1 MTPAAK
7 SGRLEDR
14 KRLRRLYE
22 LGVAFSSRTDVTGVV
37 ELVVEECRKELDAE
51 GAAVLLVD
59 PVQGDL
65 YFPWVA
71 QENPEVARRL
81 RDVRVPMGRGIAGS
95 VLRGGRALRIDDVE
109 SQPDFYRSVD
119 YETSFRTRSM
129 LAAPLLAPSGA
140 IGVVEVVN
148 RRNGPFD
155 DGDLQFL
162 EALSLSIAV
171 AIDNARLYAR
181 LREAESAL
189 RDEVGVLRRDL
200 AARSRSEDM
209 VGLSTVME
217 DVFRLMASAASAPVA
232 VLVEGETGTGK
243 ELVARGIHRASPR
256 GGGPFVAVNCAAL
269 PETLLE
275 SELFGHR
282 RGAFT
287 GADRDRRGLFE
298 TAGGGTIFLDEVGEM
313 PLSMQAKLL
322 RVLQESEV
330 IPLGDSRPRRVDVRV
345 ISATNRD
352 LRVEIAE
359 RRFREDLFYRL
370 STFPIRLPALRERR
384 DDVPLLADHFL
395 SLAAERHR
403 KAIDSIEP
411 DALDALVRHDWPGN
425 ARELQNEI
433 ERAVALASS
442 GDRIGL
448 GHLSP
453 RVRSAEV
460 ARPVRREPEPVA
472 VVELVRQ
479 QVATTDLREARDAFE
494 ADFIRRELA
503 RHGGNVS
510 RTARALGLSRA
521 MLHKKLRA
529 MEDRSV
535 TAAGGSTSRAAA
547 S

>member
-1 MTPAAK
+1 MTPS
-7 SGRLEDR
+7 SGGFDDR
-14 KRLRRLYE
+14 QRLRRLYE
-22 LGVAFSSRTDVTGVV
+22 LGVAFSSRTDVAEVV
-37 ELVVEECRKELDAE
+37 ELVVEECRRELDAE

-59 PVQGDL
+59 AVQGDL

-81 RDVRVPMGRGIAGS
+81 RDVRVPLGRGIAGA
-95 VLRGGRALRIDDVE
+95 VLRSGRALRVDDVE
-109 SQPDFYRSVD
+109 LQPEFYRSVD

-129 LAAPLLAPSGA
+129 VAAPLMAPSGP

-148 RRNGPFD
+148 RRGGPFD
-155 DGDLQFL
+155 DDDLRFL

-181 LREAESAL
+181 LREAEARL

-200 AARSRSEDM
+200 VARERFEGM
-209 VGLSTVME
+209 VGSSVPMQE
-217 DVFRLMASAASAPVA
+217 VFRLMASAASAPIS

-243 ELVARGIHRASPR
+243 ELVARGIHRASAR
-256 GGGPFVAVNCAAL
+256 AAGPFVAVNCAAL
-269 PETLLE
+269 PEPLLE

-298 TAGGGTIFLDEVGEM
+298 AASGGTIFLDEVGEM
-313 PLSMQAKLL
+313 PLAMQAKLL

-330 IPLGDSRPRRVDVRV
+330 IPIGDSRPRRVDVRV
-345 ISATNRD
+345 LSATNRD
-352 LRVEIAE
+352 LRQEVTD

-384 DDVPLLADHFL
+384 EDIPLLADHFL
-395 SLAAERHR
+395 AQAAARHR

-411 DALDALVRHDWPGN
+411 AALELLLEHDWPGN
-425 ARELQNEI
+425 ARELQNEL
-433 ERAVALASS
+433 ERAVALGSS
-442 GDRIGL
+442 GDRIGPGL
-448 GHLSP
+448 LSARLRGGRRP
-453 RVRSAEV
+453 RPAGSAPAATATIV
-460 ARPVRREPEPVA
+460 AAFDDP
-472 VVELVRQ
+472 
-479 QVATTDLREARDAFE
+479 ATTDLREAREAFE
-494 ADFIRRELA
+494 VEFIRRMLE

-521 MLHKKLRA
+521 MLHKKIRGMGRRGISA
-529 MEDRSV
+529 E
-535 TAAGGSTSRAAA
+535 GGSKPRAAA

>member
-1 MTPAAK
+1 VTTAP
-7 SGRLEDR
+7 GGLDDR
-14 KRLRRLYE
+14 QRLRRLYE
-22 LGVAFSSRTDVTGVV
+22 LGVAFSSRTDVAEVV
-37 ELVVEECRKELDAE
+37 ELVVEECRRELDAE

-59 PVQGDL
+59 AAQGDL

-81 RDVRVPMGRGIAGS
+81 RDVRVPLGRGIAGA
-95 VLRGGRALRIDDVE
+95 VLRSGRALRVDDVE
-109 SQPDFYRSVD
+109 SRPEFYRSVD

-129 LAAPLLAPSGA
+129 VAAPLMAPSGP

-148 RRNGPFD
+148 RRGSPFD
-155 DGDLQFL
+155 EDDLRFL

-171 AIDNARLYAR
+171 AIENARLYAR
-181 LREAESAL
+181 LREAEARL

-200 AARSRSEDM
+200 VARERFEGM
-209 VGLSTVME
+209 VGSSDSMQE
-217 DVFRLMASAASAPVA
+217 VFRLMTSAASAPIS

-243 ELVARGIHRASPR
+243 ELVARGIHRASAR
-256 GGGPFVAVNCAAL
+256 AAGPFVAVNCAAL
-269 PETLLE
+269 PEPLLE

-298 TAGGGTIFLDEVGEM
+298 AASGGTIFLDEVGEM
-313 PLSMQAKLL
+313 PLAMQAKLL

-330 IPLGDSRPRRVDVRV
+330 IPIGDSRPRRVDVRV
-345 ISATNRD
+345 VSATNRD
-352 LRVEIAE
+352 LRREVAD

-384 DDVPLLADHFL
+384 DDIPLLADHFL
-395 SLAAERHR
+395 AQAAARHR

-411 DALDALVRHDWPGN
+411 AALELLLEHDWPGN
-425 ARELQNEI
+425 ARELQNEL
-433 ERAVALASS
+433 ERAVALGSS
-442 GDRIGL
+442 GDRIGPGL
-448 GHLSP
+448 LSARLRGARRP
-453 RVRSAEV
+453 RPAESPP
-460 ARPVRREPEPVA
+460 AETAKPDAAFDGPT
-472 VVELVRQ
+472 
-479 QVATTDLREARDAFE
+479 TTDLREAREAFE
-494 ADFIRRELA
+494 AEFIRRMLE

-521 MLHKKLRA
+521 MLHKKIRVMA
-529 MEDRSV
+529 RRGINAE
-535 TAAGGSTSRAAA
+535 TGSTPKAAA

>member
-1 MTPAAK
+1 MTPQERAD
-7 SGRLEDR
+7 RLDDER
-14 KRLRRLYE
+14 RLRRLYE
-22 LGVAFSSRTDVTGVV
+22 LGIAFSSRTDVAAVV
-37 ELVVEECRKELDAE
+37 EVVVDELREELDSE

-59 PVQGDL
+59 PKQGDL

-71 QENPEVARRL
+71 QQNPEVARRL
-81 RDVRVPMGRGIAGS
+81 RDVRVPLGRGIAGA
-95 VLRGGRALRIDDVE
+95 VLRSGRAMRVDDVE

-119 YETSFRTRSM
+119 YETTFRTRCM
-129 LAAPLLAPSGA
+129 LAAPLLTPSGP

-148 RRNGPFD
+148 RRDRPFD
-155 DGDLQFL
+155 DEDLRFL

-181 LREAESAL
+181 LREAESKL

-200 AARSRSEDM
+200 ATRTRFEGM
-209 VGLSTVME
+209 VGLSAPME
-217 DVFRLMASAASAPVA
+217 EVFRLMASAASAPVA

-243 ELVARGIHRASPR
+243 ELVARGIHRSSAR
-256 GGGPFVAVNCAAL
+256 AQGPFVAVNCAAL

-298 TAGGGTIFLDEVGEM
+298 AASGGSILLDEIGEM
-313 PLSMQAKLL
+313 PLAMQAKLL

-330 IPLGDSRPRRVDVRV
+330 IPLGDTKPRRVDVRV

-352 LRVEIAE
+352 LRREIAE

-370 STFPIRLPALRERR
+370 STFPIRLPALRQRR
-384 DDVPLLADHFL
+384 EDIALLADHFL
-395 SLAAERHR
+395 ALAAERHHKR
-403 KAIDSIEP
+403 IDAIEP
-411 DALDALVRHDWPGN
+411 SALDALARHDWPGN

-448 GHLSP
+448 AHLSL
-453 RVRSAEV
+453 RLGA
-460 ARPVRREPEPVA
+460 PVA
-472 VVELVRQ
+472 ASRSSSPGAQAVPDLPGER
-479 QVATTDLREARDAFE
+479 APETMDLREAREAFE
-494 ADFIRRELA
+494 AEFIARMLE

-521 MLHKKLRA
+521 MLHKKIRSMELRA
-529 MEDRSV
+529 ISG
-535 TAAGGSTSRAAA
+535 AGGSRPRAAA